1 MIRNIQGQTLHNN
14 LCCTLIK
21 YHTDRKLHS
30 TGNVQGQTH
39 IKINFNFVQGH
50 SDRQSDIV
58 DYRAAYF
65 AAKKWVFFKAS
76 LIVIEISWILTL
88 IMKTS
93 LYRNTQL
100 YMKATF
106 IDLSDLVQ

>member
-1 MIRNIQGQTLHNN
+1 MFKDRQ
-14 LCCTLIK
+14 
-21 YHTDRKLHS
+21 TDR
-30 TGNVQGQTH
+30 QT
-39 IKINFNFVQGH
+39 
-50 SDRQSDIV
+50 DRQSDIV

-106 IDLSDLVQ
+106 IDLSDLVLSWLSFTSKILVIFAAPALGWP